1 MEENKQYKI
10 LYKHNY
16 VGRVLFLVLHKPT
29 NKILSLY
36 RSSGYSGS
44 NHKDEI
50 LPFMFLNEKFSIR
63 GEPLG
68 YIYKQMFYTGYYI
81 NHYKDIPKDV
91 IQFLNP
97 IKEFIQEFRDERTI
111 EELNHFM
118 DKEFTIEYVKE
129 INTEL
134 RNIIKEYKLFDYYED
149 LTKIQEEGLWQKR
162 NKSGL

>member
-1 MEENKQYKI
+1 MKENEEYKI

-16 VGRVLFLVLHKPT
+16 VGRVLFLVLHKNT
-29 NKILSLY
+29 NKILPLY
-36 RSSGYSGS
+36 KSSGYSGTG
-44 NHKDEI
+44 HKDEL
-50 LPFMFLNEKFSIR
+50 LPFMFLNERFSIR

-81 NHYKDIPKDV
+81 NHYKDIYKDI

-111 EELNHFM
+111 EEINLFM
-118 DKEFTIEYVKE
+118 DEEFTIEYVRE
-129 INTEL
+129 INNEL
-134 RNIIKEYKLFDYYED
+134 RDIIKKYKLFDYYED
-149 LTKIQEEGLWQKR
+149 LNKIQEEKLWQKG

>member
-1 MEENKQYKI
+1 MKENEEYKI

-16 VGRVLFLVLHKPT
+16 VGRVLFLILHKYT
-29 NKILSLY
+29 GKILSLY
-36 RSSGYSGS
+36 LSSGYSGTG
-44 NHKDEI
+44 HKDEI

-68 YIYKQMFYTGYYI
+68 YIYKQMLYKGYYI
-81 NHYKDIPKDV
+81 EHYKDINKDI

-97 IKEFIQEFRDERTI
+97 IKEFVQEFRDERTI
-111 EELNHFM
+111 EELNQFM
-118 DKEFTIEYVKE
+118 DKEFTIEYVKG

-134 RNIIKEYKLFDYYED
+134 RKIIKEYKLFDYYED
-149 LTKIQEEGLWQKR
+149 LTKIQGEELWQKG

>member
-1 MEENKQYKI
+1 MKENEQYKI
-10 LYKHNY
+10 LYQHNY
-16 VGRVLFLVLHKPT
+16 IGRVLFLILHKPT

-36 RSSGYSGS
+36 KSSGYSGTG
-44 NHKDEI
+44 HKDGI
-50 LPFMFLNEKFSIR
+50 LPFMFLNERVSIR

-68 YIYKQMFYTGYYI
+68 YIYKQMFYNGYYI
-81 NHYKDIPKDV
+81 NHYKDIPKDI

-97 IKEFIQEFRDERTI
+97 IKEFVQEFRDERTI

-118 DKEFTIEYVKE
+118 DKEFTIEYVKG

-134 RNIIKEYKLFDYYED
+134 RKIIKEYKLFDYYED
-149 LTKIQEEGLWQKR
+149 LNKIQEGELWQKG

>member
-1 MEENKQYKI
+1 MKENEQYKI
-10 LYKHNY
+10 LYLHNY
-16 VGRVLFLVLHKPT
+16 IGRVLFLILHKDSS
-29 NKILSLY
+29 KILPLY
-36 RSSGYSGS
+36 RSSGYSGTG
-44 NHKDEI
+44 HKGEI
-50 LPFMFLNEKFSIR
+50 LPFMYLNETLSIR

-81 NHYKDIPKDV
+81 NHYKDIPKDI

-134 RNIIKEYKLFDYYED
+134 RKIIKEYKLFDYYED
-149 LTKIQEEGLWQKR
+149 LNKIQEEKLWQKG

>member
-1 MEENKQYKI
+1 MEENEEYKI

-16 VGRVLFLVLHKPT
+16 VGRVLFLILHKHSSR
-29 NKILSLY
+29 ILPLY
-36 RSSGYSGS
+36 KSSGYSGTG
-44 NHKDEI
+44 HKDEI

-68 YIYKQMFYTGYYI
+68 YIYKQMFYTGHYI
-81 NHYKDIPKDV
+81 DHYKELTEDV

-118 DKEFTIEYVKE
+118 DKEFTIEYVKG

-134 RNIIKEYKLFDYYED
+134 RKIIKEYKLFDYYED
-149 LTKIQEEGLWQKR
+149 LNKIKEEKLWQKG